1 MRLLVFGSCNI
12 DRVYRLD
19 HIVAPGETE
28 RTCDYAVFP
37 GGKGLNQAIAAAA
50 ASAEVRF
57 AGAVGQDGALLTGT
71 LASRGVDIS
80 LLQKTDGAS
89 GHAVIQVSGGGEN
102 AIFLYPGANETI
114 TDAYIDAV
122 LTHFEAG
129 DLLLLQNEINNLP
142 YLVSRAKQ
150 RGLRILLNPSPCN
163 ERLREVDFAC
173 LDFLVLNEVEIRALG
188 GDDDRATCLQNLA
201 ARYPHL
207 QILLTLGAD
216 GCILFADGETLR
228 QAAFETAVVDTTA
241 AGDTFTGYFAAA
253 MTRGETYR
261 DALKTA
267 SAAAAIAVSRRGA
280 APSIPA
286 LAEVRAAMP
295 DMCERPSAAEWR
307 SI

>member
-50 ASAEVRF
+50 AGAEVRF
-57 AGAVGQDGALLTGT
+57 AGAVGQDGSLLTGT

-122 LTHFEAG
+122 LAHFEAG

-163 ERLREVDFAC
+163 DRLHEVDFAC

-188 GDDDRATCLQNLA
+188 GGDDLAVCLQNLA

-228 QAAFETAVVDTTA
+228 QAAFETTVVDTTA
-241 AGDTFTGYFAAA
+241 AGDTFTGYFLATYYSMGGDVQAALTAAVTAAA
-253 MTRGETYR
+253 KAVTVVG
-261 DALKTA
+261 AA
-267 SAAAAIAVSRRGA
+267 SA
-280 APSIPA
+280 IPKKEE
-286 LAEVRAAMP
+286 L
-295 DMCERPSAAEWR
+295 S
-307 SI
+307 

>member
-1 MRLLVFGSCNI
+1 MKLLVFGSCNI

-50 ASAEVRF
+50 AGAEVRF
-57 AGAVGQDGALLTGT
+57 AGAVGQDGELLTET
-71 LASRGVDIS
+71 LSSRSVDIS
-80 LLQKTDGAS
+80 LLQKTNGAS
-89 GHAVIQVSGGGEN
+89 GHAVIQVSDGGEN

-122 LTHFEAG
+122 LAHFEAG

-163 ERLREVDFAC
+163 KRLHEVDFAC
-173 LDFLVLNEVEIRALG
+173 LDILVLNEVEIRALG
-188 GDDDRATCLQNLA
+188 GDDDLAVCLQNLA

-216 GCILFADGETLR
+216 GCMLVADGETLR
-228 QAAFETAVVDTTA
+228 QAAFETTVVDTTA

-253 MTRGETYR
+253 ITRGEAYR

-267 SAAAAIAVSRRGA
+267 SAAAAIAVSRSGA

-295 DMCERPSAAEWR
+295 GMRERQPASE
-307 SI
+307 

>member
-1 MRLLVFGSCNI
+1 MKLLVFGSCNI

-50 ASAEVRF
+50 AGADVRF

-89 GHAVIQVSGGGEN
+89 GHAVIQVSNGGEN

-122 LTHFEAG
+122 LAHFEAG

-163 ERLREVDFAC
+163 ERLHEVDFAC

-188 GDDDRATCLQNLA
+188 GGDDLAVCLQNLA

-228 QAAFETAVVDTTA
+228 QAAFETTVVDTTA

-253 MTRGETYR
+253 MTRGEAYR

-286 LAEVRAAMP
+286 LAEVRAAMG
-295 DMCERPSAAEWR
+295 DMREQQPVAE
-307 SI
+307 

>member
-1 MRLLVFGSCNI
+1 MKLLVFGSCNI

-50 ASAEVRF
+50 AGAEVRF
-57 AGAVGQDGALLTGT
+57 AGAVGQDGELLTET
-71 LASRGVDIS
+71 LSSRSVDIS
-80 LLQKTDGAS
+80 LLQKTNGAS
-89 GHAVIQVSGGGEN
+89 GHAVIQVSDGGEN

-122 LTHFEAG
+122 LAHFEAG

-163 ERLREVDFAC
+163 DRLHEVDFAC

-188 GDDDRATCLQNLA
+188 GDDLAICLQNLA

-253 MTRGETYR
+253 LTRGETYP

-267 SAAAAIAVSRRGA
+267 SAAAAIAVSRSGA

-286 LAEVRAAMP
+286 LAEVRAAMGG
-295 DMCERPSAAEWR
+295 MRERQPAAE
-307 SI
+307 

>member
-1 MRLLVFGSCNI
+1 MKLLVFGSCNI

-50 ASAEVRF
+50 AGAEVCF
-57 AGAVGQDGALLTGT
+57 AGAVGQDGELLTGT

-80 LLQKTDGAS
+80 LLQKTDDAS
-89 GHAVIQVSGGGEN
+89 GHAVIQVSEGGEN
-102 AIFLYPGANETI
+102 SIFLYPGANESI
-114 TDAYIDAV
+114 TNAYIDAV
-122 LTHFEAG
+122 LGHFEAG

-150 RGLRILLNPSPCN
+150 RGMRILLNPSPCN
-163 ERLREVDFAC
+163 ERLRDVDFAC
-173 LDFLVLNEVEIRALG
+173 LDVLVLNEVEIRALG
-188 GDDDRATCLQNLA
+188 GDDDLAVCLQNLA
-201 ARYPHL
+201 ARYPRL

-216 GCILFADGETLR
+216 GCMLVADGETLR
-228 QAAFETAVVDTTA
+228 QAAFETDVVDTTA

-253 MTRGETYR
+253 MARGETR
-261 DALKTA
+261 TDALKIA

-286 LAEVRAAMP
+286 LAEVHAAMNH
-295 DMCERPSAAEWR
+295 MHERPIAAE
-307 SI
+307 